1 MTVLRTSVT
10 RAVARTLATLALLA
24 TVGAAGCSDSS
35 TSPDDTNGGGVALTG
50 KHYIQAK
57 IDGTVVTVQDDAN
70 LGTGIAYSGSGGGG
84 NNPDYYLEAQT
95 IHFVK
100 VILVGNRP
108 EQDPTFRSPM
118 ITFVHNY
125 VDQPFGAEHDS
136 VIKRGSNP
144 FGSEEKEIN
153 GVEILWTDASGT
165 QWSSSKGTGDQTGS
179 TFVVTEHTLQEYQIG
194 QYKAGR
200 YYSKGTFT
208 AKLYDGTGRSITVT
222 DGKFALQTVWG
233 W

>member
-1 MTVLRTSVT
+1 MSSPRTSVT
-10 RAVARTLATLALLA
+10 LRVARSLASLALLSML
-24 TVGAAGCSDSS
+24 GAAGCSDSS
-35 TSPDDTNGGGVALTG
+35 TSPDDTNNGTVALTG

-57 IDGTVVTVQDDAN
+57 IDGTVVTVQDDGVA
-70 LGTGIAYSGSGGGG
+70 GTGIAYSGSGGGG

-125 VDQPFGAEHDS
+125 YDQPFGAEHDS

-144 FGSEEKEIN
+144 FGSEEKEID

-179 TFVVTEHTLQEYQIG
+179 NFVVTEHTLQEYQIG

-200 YYSKGTFT
+200 YYSKGTFS
-208 AKLYDGTGRSITVT
+208 AKLYDGTGRSINVT